1 MGSNTKARG
10 VRGTFINTIF
20 NKTMK
25 KQKQK
30 QENEELLA
38 YVEKIDSAL
47 KAWVE
52 DGEKD
57 ETMRAYLIVATEKT
71 DKVDDEGNDMC
82 RSLFSVTN
90 RGMML
95 QYAILSAM
103 RENDDF
109 RHFINCLSFESV
121 TGIIKDIFSEKG
133 DKK

>member
-1 MGSNTKARG
+1 
-10 VRGTFINTIF
+10 
-20 NKTMK
+20 MK

-38 YVEKIDSAL
+38 YVEKIESAL

-57 ETMRAYLIVATEKT
+57 GTMRAYLIVATEKT

-82 RSLFSVTN
+82 RSLFSVVN
-90 RGMML
+90 RGTML
-95 QYAILSAM
+95 QDAILSAM